1 MQAQHQH
8 LHSGWQSWREQGEGP
23 AIVLL
28 HGISSCAASWSA
40 LADYLPGYRLLAWD
54 APGYVES
61 SPVSAQQPN
70 AGDYADRLEAWL
82 GALGIERCVLVG
94 HSLGALMAAA
104 YQARYPQ
111 RLRGLLL
118 ADPAQGYKHDTAA
131 MREQV
136 FHSRWPLLVKLG
148 ADAFAQERA
157 PRLLKAN
164 TSVAALAQ
172 VKAGMRQLHVDGFR
186 QANWM
191 LANDDLVDWWQQG
204 GPLPAEVLCG
214 DEDAITTP
222 EAVQLLAKRLQL
234 TYHELTG
241 AGHASYLDAPEAF
254 ARELARFVRSLP
266 TD

>member
-1 MQAQHQH
+1 MQAQLRQ
-8 LHSGWQSWREQGEGP
+8 LANGWQSWQEQGEGP

-40 LADYLPGYRLLAWD
+40 LADQLSGYRLLAWD
-54 APGYVES
+54 APGYGES
-61 SPVSAQQPN
+61 SPLLAQQPN

-82 GALGIERCVLVG
+82 AELNVERCVLVG
-94 HSLGALMAAA
+94 HSLGALMASA

-111 RLRGLLL
+111 RLRGLVL
-118 ADPAQGYKHDTAA
+118 ADPAQGYRHDTEQV
-131 MREQV
+131 REQV

-148 ADAFAQERA
+148 AEAFADERA

-164 TSVAALAQ
+164 PSESALAQ
-172 VKAGMRQLHVDGFR
+172 VKAAMRQLHVDGFR

-204 GPLPAEVLCG
+204 GQIPAEVVCG
-214 DEDAITTP
+214 NEDAITPP
-222 EAVQLLAKRLQL
+222 ESVQSLARRLQL
-234 TYHELTG
+234 RYHELPG

-254 ARELARFVRSLP
+254 AQELLRFVRSLP
-266 TD
+266 ID